1 MEIKPKIV
9 PLIAFLSLVFL
20 LHELHDWAHTM
31 MAGGL
36 CHCWAPRA
44 FDTWSLCPRCV
55 LDGREHALIWM
66 VGPLF
71 NYVAIWAGW
80 NLMDPE
86 NTLEKRSTG
95 FCLLFAALPLPR
107 IMAALAGGGDE
118 TSMFRELL
126 PTYELRHHHLVS
138 LIGLIF
144 ILAMTL
150 PALIRAFLLLPGWK
164 GKLLVFPAYLLLPG
178 LIDHWVVHIGM
189 NKLSDMGVLSHLVI
203 TGLHLLV
210 LVWLAFILL
219 VFLVSSGGLSQ
230 VLAYDEKEGAII

>member
-1 MEIKPKIV
+1 MEIKPRIV

-20 LHELHDWAHTM
+20 LHELHDWAHAM

-55 LDGREHALIWM
+55 LDADEHALVWM
-66 VGPLF
+66 AGPLF
-71 NYVAIWAGW
+71 NYVAIWVGYRM
-80 NLMDPE
+80 MDPE
-86 NTLEKRSTG
+86 NTLEKRSVG
-95 FCLLFAALPLPR
+95 FSLVFASLPLPR
-107 IMAALAGGGDE
+107 LMAVLAGGSDE
-118 TSMFRELL
+118 TATFRGLL
-126 PTYELRHHHLVS
+126 PGYDLRHHHIVS
-138 LIGLIF
+138 LMGLAFVMI
-144 ILAMTL
+144 MTL

-164 GKLLVFPAYLLLPG
+164 GKLLVFPAYLILPG
-178 LIDHWVVHIGM
+178 LIDYWVVHVGM

-210 LVWLAFILL
+210 LVWLAFVLL

-230 VLAYDEKEGAII
+230 VLDYDEKEGAII